1 MTVEQAFLQKLNQ
14 IMNKDTN
21 ICISIASIP
30 GDFGAYFHNEA
41 YKALGLNWAYIPRKV
56 SDISELKSVI
66 TSVRSLDITGCSVS
80 MPLKERVIDHIDDLD
95 LSAKKTGAVNTILN
109 RDGFLTGFN
118 TDLYGAKKSLSNFNL
133 ANKEVLVI
141 GAGGVSKAIANAVLE
156 LDGIITIVNR
166 TNKTSEDLSKK
177 LNVKFLT
184 WDKLNS
190 LEGYMLINT
199 TSVGMCD
206 ENQMIV
212 SEKTID
218 RFEVIMDVV
227 VDPRLSK
234 LIRISSAKGK
244 YIIRGIEMCVYQA
257 AEQFKIYTGK
267 DAPQE
272 LIDSILDDAHHG

>member
-1 MTVEQAFLQKLNQ
+1 
-14 IMNKDTN
+14 
-21 ICISIASIP
+21 
-30 GDFGAYFHNEA
+30 
-41 YKALGLNWAYIPRKV
+41 
-56 SDISELKSVI
+56 
-66 TSVRSLDITGCSVS
+66 

>member
-1 MTVEQAFLQKLNQ
+1 MDRW
-14 IMNKDTN
+14 I
-21 ICISIASIP
+21 
-30 GDFGAYFHNEA
+30 
-41 YKALGLNWAYIPRKV
+41 
-56 SDISELKSVI
+56 
-66 TSVRSLDITGCSVS
+66 
-80 MPLKERVIDHIDDLD
+80 
-95 LSAKKTGAVNTILN
+95 KK
-109 RDGFLTGFN
+109 
-118 TDLYGAKKSLSNFNL
+118 
-133 ANKEVLVI
+133 
-141 GAGGVSKAIANAVLE
+141 
-156 LDGIITIVNR
+156 
-166 TNKTSEDLSKK
+166 
-177 LNVKFLT
+177 
-184 WDKLNS
+184 
-190 LEGYMLINT
+190 
-199 TSVGMCD
+199 MCD